1 MALPVALLLLL
12 LGAGSATSPA
22 ASSSPVGALGPL
34 STHLLAAGKRSG
46 FEGRVMA
53 RLDAGSYRY
62 LQVERADGSRSW
74 VVTLASSAG
83 TSSGASRV
91 WVVPVGHAARF
102 TSKRLGRDFSDL
114 YFGLVRPR

>member
-1 MALPVALLLLL
+1 MLFL
-12 LGAGSATSPA
+12 LGAGSA
-22 ASSSPVGALGPL
+22 SSPQVTSSRMGALGPL
-34 STHLLAAGKRSG
+34 GAYLLAAGQRTG
-46 FEGRVMA
+46 FEGRVVA

-74 VVTLASSAG
+74 VVTLTSSAQ

-102 TSKRLGRDFSDL
+102 ASKRLGRDFNDL